1 MITAVDS
8 SILLDVF
15 GADSTFGVASSELVR
30 RSIIEGQLVAC
41 EVVWAEVGGFF
52 PSAIAARE
60 AIYRLRVEFSPMAM
74 ETALEAATA
83 WKSYRRHGGPR
94 SRVAADFLIGAHAL
108 RQADRLMTRDRGFYR
123 RYFKSL
129 TLLDPTAQ

>member
-60 AIYRLRVEFSPMAM
+60 AIHRLRVEFSPMAM